1 MTERHTPSSVTV
13 PTDPVPVEPRPTTR
27 LLMIDNYDSFTYN
40 LVQYL
45 GELGAESDVV
55 RNDKISVQEV
65 GQRGAEAI
73 VISPGPCTPNE
84 AGISVETVVR
94 YAGVLPILGVCLG
107 HQSLAQAFGGRIV
120 PARVLMHGKT
130 SQIYHDGR
138 GIFEG
143 IADPFE
149 ATRYHSL
156 AVERESLP
164 DCLQITAE
172 TEDGEIMGLEH
183 VSQLVIG
190 VQFHPES
197 ILTGVGKTLLGN
209 FLKQASEARS

>member
-1 MTERHTPSSVTV
+1 MK
-13 PTDPVPVEPRPTTR
+13 
-27 LLMIDNYDSFTYN
+27 LLVIDNYDSFTFN

-55 RNDKISVQEV
+55 RNDKIPVEEV

-73 VISPGPCTPNE
+73 VISPGPRTPNE
-84 AGISVETVVR
+84 AGISVETVQR

-107 HQSLAQAFGGRIV
+107 HQSVAQAFGGRIV
-120 PARVLMHGKT
+120 PARELMHGKT
-130 SQIYHDGR
+130 SQIHHDGG
-138 GIFEG
+138 GIFAG
-143 IADPFE
+143 VADPFE

-164 DCLQITAE
+164 DCLRITAE

-183 VSQLVIG
+183 TSRFVTGL
-190 VQFHPES
+190 QFHPES
-197 ILTGVGKTLLGN
+197 ILTGVGKALLGN
-209 FLKQASEARS
+209 FLKRAAEARS